1 MNTIITEPRTNNYRN
16 MSVVTIV
23 PFRCGTF
30 KYHEMV
36 LCDKNPIVIL

>member
-30 KYHEMV
+30 KYHEMGT
-36 LCDKNPIVIL
+36 LRQKSNK